1 MSWGIVDG
9 SPEACFASVAGHRD
23 IVRRLAVSVFAGGVE
38 CLAGE
43 DLAGLR
49 VGGDGLV
56 ARVLAALRS
65 GRGLI
70 VAGRAGPPPC
80 IHDAATAVNPI
91 VVNHAPEHLSA
102 MPQDMRQPSTRTRHS
117 FKKRTSFNSVSG
129 CKYVLIVFDISTR
142 LSAQLYLCRN

>member
-1 MSWGIVDG
+1 MLHICSGAV
-9 SPEACFASVAGHRD
+9 D
-23 IVRRLAVSVFAGGVE
+23 IVSRLAVSVFAGGVE
-38 CLAGE
+38 RLAGE
-43 DLAGLR
+43 ELAGLR

-80 IHDAATAVNPI
+80 IHDAATAANPI

-102 MPQDMRQPSTRTRHS
+102 MPRTCVNHPLELDTHS
-117 FKKRTSFNSVSG
+117 RKEHHSIRYPG
-129 CKYVLIVFDISTR
+129 GKYVLIVFDISTR

>member
-1 MSWGIVDG
+1 MTGILRHASHLSWGIV
-9 SPEACFASVAGHRD
+9 D
-23 IVRRLAVSVFAGGVE
+23 IVRRLAVSMFAGGVE
-38 CLAGE
+38 RLAGE

-80 IHDAATAVNPI
+80 IHDATTAANPI

-102 MPQDMRQPSTRTRHS
+102 MPQDMRQPSARTRHS
-117 FKKRTSFNSVSG
+117 EKPCTYSVPNRKQS
-129 CKYVLIVFDISTR
+129 YVLG
-142 LSAQLYLCRN
+142 